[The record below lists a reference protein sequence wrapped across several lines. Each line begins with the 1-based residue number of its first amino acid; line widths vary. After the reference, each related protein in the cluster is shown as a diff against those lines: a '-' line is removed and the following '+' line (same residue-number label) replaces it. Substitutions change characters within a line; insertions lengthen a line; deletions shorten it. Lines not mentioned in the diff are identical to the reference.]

1 MTPGNPYY
9 PLLPPFI
16 LRQIDE
22 EISFPSAMSFP
33 VSMSTPH
40 ASHFCLPRRKLIR
53 IALQHNATLGR
64 CQTHM
69 RMLNY
74 PPNSKRKAGRSYL
87 SGHIWQ
93 IIPWSMSRVRSCLPF
108 WAFFSV
114 LNLLSTDPEWP
125 GLPGWQVGTRA
136 LPGFVWF
143 PAPVPSD
150 PSERFFLQPWAVSF
164 RTGTEDYWSLPIS
177 KALSSG
183 SWPLLCSAL
192 WTPATWT
199 SLGFQLCSS
208 I

>member
-16 LRQIDE
+16 LRQTDE
-22 EISFPSAMSFP
+22 EISFPSASLHVHTSCFSFLFTEKETHP
-33 VSMSTPH
+33 YSPTTQ
-40 ASHFCLPRRKLIR
+40 C
-53 IALQHNATLGR
+53 R

-74 PPNSKRKAGRSYL
+74 PPNSKRKAGRWYL

-125 GLPGWQVGTRA
+125 GLPGWQVRTRA

-164 RTGTEDYWSLPIS
+164 LTGTEDYWSLPIS
-177 KALSSG
+177 EALSSG

>member
-1 MTPGNPYY
+1 M
-9 PLLPPFI
+9 
-16 LRQIDE
+16 RR
-22 EISFPSAMSFP
+22 FPSRQP

-40 ASHFCLPRRKLIR
+40 ASHFCLPRRKLTR

-87 SGHIWQ
+87 SGHIRQ

-125 GLPGWQVGTRA
+125 GLPGWQVRARA

-143 PAPVPSD
+143 PAPVPWPFWTVLS
-150 PSERFFLQPWAVSF
+150 PALGSFLPHRNWRLLISANLQSF
-164 RTGTEDYWSLPIS
+164 LRAAD
-177 KALSSG
+177 LSCV
-183 SWPLLCSAL
+183 LLCELQLLGPSRLPALLLNLGQAPDSTWAPHSA
-192 WTPATWT
+192 PQSENSAG
-199 SLGFQLCSS
+199 S
-208 I
+208 